1 MLIALRSIITS
12 YYSPHTLDEIV
23 VNHTQN
29 LVFHV
34 DYPMERYYY
43 IVYTMPLFYTLDVNE
58 DGVWDILYKDVLR
71 DGVNGNEQFY
81 DSPSGMFVNGI
92 SATD

>member
-1 MLIALRSIITS
+1 MLIALRSIIIS
-12 YYSPHTLDEIV
+12 YYSPRTLGEIA
-23 VNHTQN
+23 VNHAQN
-29 LVFHV
+29 LIFHV

-43 IVYTMPLFYTLDVNE
+43 IVSTMPLFYAIDVNE
-58 DGVWDILYKDVLR
+58 DGV
-71 DGVNGNEQFY
+71 NGNEEFY